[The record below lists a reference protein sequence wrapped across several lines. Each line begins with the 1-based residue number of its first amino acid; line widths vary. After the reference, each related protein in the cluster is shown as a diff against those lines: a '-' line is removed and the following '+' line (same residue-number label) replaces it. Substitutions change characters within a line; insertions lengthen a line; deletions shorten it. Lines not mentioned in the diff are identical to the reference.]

1 MGFDLLDIFAKTG
14 VSYLHP
20 GGKKSTVY
28 LISKIQPLSG
38 MRVLEI
44 GCGTGATLADIAL
57 NKEVHVYGVDVSE
70 EMLKAAKQRIDYCGI
85 SSVSFKLITPYGKLP
100 FEDDFFDAAYA
111 ESVLGIIQQPAL
123 SVLMEEIRRVIK
135 PAGTFFSVDAV
146 WRLNT
151 PKEKIK
157 QVNNRCLKDFGI
169 IQSNESPSDEN
180 EWKAFFIQ
188 TGFVNIQSLE
198 IEKVNALKLDKDYVN
213 LLSEQF
219 TKRKKRTAFL
229 NPSWIV
235 AYLSTLVIIKF
246 FHRTDG
252 TYLKNVFFQMGKGK

>member
-1 MGFDLLDIFAKTG
+1 MLDILAKAG

-38 MRVLEI
+38 KRVLEI

-57 NKEVHVYGVDVSE
+57 NKEVHVYGVDVSKQ
-70 EMLKAAKQRIDYCGI
+70 MLETAKQRMNYCGI
-85 SSVSFKLITPYGKLP
+85 SSVNFNLILPDGKLP

-123 SVLMEEIRRVIK
+123 SVLMEEIRRVLK

-146 WRLNT
+146 WELNT

-157 QVNNRCLKDFGI
+157 EVNNRSLKDFGI

-180 EWKAFFIQ
+180 EWNAFFSQ

-198 IEKVNALKLDKDYVN
+198 IKEVNALKLDKDYVN
-213 LLSEQF
+213 VHSDQF
-219 TKRKKRTAFL
+219 TKRKKRTVLL
-229 NPSWIV
+229 NPAWVV
-235 AYLSTLVIIKF
+235 AYLSALFIINF
-246 FHRTDG
+246 FHRADG
-252 TYLKNVFFQMGKGK
+252 NYLKNVFFQMQKGK